1 MKLGTLAL
9 LLVLFSL
16 SACDESSSA
25 SDSPY
30 GDQRYERHV
39 SVLGVG
45 TGDCYVYSKGN
56 LFSLVFEQHYNYIGA
71 ITVLSQIE
79 MDSPTRM
86 HEEVT
91 ISGSFSPD
99 VYTGYCNEEKAAYEP
114 LGGTVA
120 CSKSNIVSD
129 ALIDDVDVTRLD
141 FARSAVVSQLSG
153 SCDDYLELFEKN
165 AEE

>member
-1 MKLGTLAL
+1 
-9 LLVLFSL
+9 
-16 SACDESSSA
+16 
-25 SDSPY
+25 
-30 GDQRYERHV
+30 
-39 SVLGVG
+39 
-45 TGDCYVYSKGN
+45 
-56 LFSLVFEQHYNYIGA
+56 
-71 ITVLSQIE
+71 